1 MHPTAPNPRARCPA
15 PALGSGLT
23 LIELMIVLVITAIL
37 AAVAYP
43 SYLQML
49 YKSRRADAM
58 AGLGTIQQAQ
68 ERYRSN
74 SAIYQATLADL
85 VGAASTTSPSGYYT
99 LTIVAANAT
108 GYTLRATADSS
119 GKQAGVRAVAQSA
132 IGHDRL
138 KALALAVAS
147 LFAGGIRSRTQ
158 GISGS
163 ICGDDS
169 QRVVA

>member
-58 AGLGTIQQAQ
+58 AGLGTMQQAQ

-99 LTIVAANAT
+99 LTIFTANAT

-119 GKQAGVRAVAQSA
+119 GKQAGDSKCQRFESNMANGTLGYSSYASGNSLNVAP
-132 IGHDRL
+132 DPCWV
-138 KALALAVAS
+138 K
-147 LFAGGIRSRTQ
+147 
-158 GISGS
+158 
-163 ICGDDS
+163 
-169 QRVVA
+169 